1 MRVLYLYPSLIEGEL
16 EKVKAGEAPTDRL
29 YGLVELRSLGHQV
42 DIADSRFKGRFGR
55 LVKRLRHYSFNICDL
70 TTVRQ
75 IRGYDVVVVKDEFSP
90 MVTAACHMSGAKVV
104 YLDALMQVP
113 RHPVKR
119 ALYRAHIRRADG
131 VAAFSQTQID
141 LWSRLFDLP
150 SGSLTFLPYTIDM
163 SFYTPAPA
171 PPPRP
176 RPYVLSVGRD
186 MGRDFGTLL
195 AAMDGLNID
204 LKLVTLPYLLDGL
217 DTARPWVEVLQRL
230 PYDELF
236 RLYAGALLIALP
248 LKGGLTY
255 PSGIRGLLE
264 AMALGCPTVATR
276 TPVLE
281 EYARA
286 GDGVAYVTAEDVGQ
300 LRATIQRLAA
310 DTDERTRLAGQGR
323 ELVRTRYNMDVFGR
337 ALESY
342 LQTLR
347 GTA

>member
-1 MRVLYLYPSLIEGEL
+1 
-16 EKVKAGEAPTDRL
+16 
-29 YGLVELRSLGHQV
+29 
-42 DIADSRFKGRFGR
+42 
-55 LVKRLRHYSFNICDL
+55 
-70 TTVRQ
+70 
-75 IRGYDVVVVKDEFSP
+75 
-90 MVTAACHMSGAKVV
+90 
-104 YLDALMQVP
+104 
-113 RHPVKR
+113 
-119 ALYRAHIRRADG
+119 
-131 VAAFSQTQID
+131 
-141 LWSRLFDLP
+141 
-150 SGSLTFLPYTIDM
+150 
-163 SFYTPAPA
+163 
-171 PPPRP
+171 
-176 RPYVLSVGRD
+176 

-310 DTDERTRLAGQGR
+310 DTDERTRLAGQGS